1 MRGRERE
8 KNSSSLLGLGMAK
21 MGVGRRKVV
30 GPTGFKAQ
38 RRGAPAMLAPW
49 YEGRRQCGWRPLSA
63 QSAPPRQP

>member
-30 GPTGFKAQ
+30 GPTGFKG
-38 RRGAPAMLAPW
+38 RPTE
-49 YEGRRQCGWRPLSA
+49 EGRASHAGA
-63 QSAPPRQP
+63 VV